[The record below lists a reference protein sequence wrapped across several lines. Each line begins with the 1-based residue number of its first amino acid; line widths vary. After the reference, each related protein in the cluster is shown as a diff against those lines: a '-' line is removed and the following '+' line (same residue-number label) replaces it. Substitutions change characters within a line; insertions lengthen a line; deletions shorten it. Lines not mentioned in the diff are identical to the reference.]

1 MISSLTK
8 TPEQLLDEL
17 GITEPSQIKIEAIA
31 YHCQAII
38 LYEPLSGCEANIVGR
53 GDRAIITVDSS
64 ALRTRQRFS
73 AGHELGHWMKDRGQV
88 AFGCGREQMDSH
100 WIANNPETRANQF
113 ASDLLL
119 PSKLFVPLAKGRPI
133 TVETVRDLGR
143 VFEMSLTA
151 TAIKLVR
158 FGSFPSMVLYFED
171 GERKWFIP
179 SGQDL
184 PRLLLWPVKQ
194 LDPSTVS
201 ARLSSGGIEREGMDD
216 VRTDKWFDVQN
227 ANRYYVRESC
237 FATGPGSVV
246 TLLWWED
253 EKQIIDLQ
261 EEEEQNASRRSDWRR
276 ED

>member
-1 MISSLTK
+1 MNSSSTK

-31 YHCQAII
+31 YLCQAII
-38 LYEPLSGCEANIVGR
+38 LYEPLAGCEANIVGK
-53 GDRAIITVDSS
+53 GDRAIITVDSN

-73 AGHELGHWMKDRGQV
+73 AGHELGHWMRDRGQV
-88 AFGCGREQMDSH
+88 AFGCSREQIDSQ
-100 WIANNPETRANQF
+100 WTAGNPETRANQF

-119 PSKLFVPLAKGRPI
+119 PPKLFVPLAKGRPI
-133 TVETVRDLGR
+133 TVETVRNLGR

-151 TAIKLVR
+151 TAIKLVCL
-158 FGSFPSMVLYFED
+158 GSFPSMVVYYEN
-171 GERKWFIP
+171 GERKWFMP

-184 PRLLLWPVKQ
+184 PRQLLWPLKQ
-194 LDPSTVS
+194 LDPSTLT
-201 ARLSSGGIEREGMDD
+201 ARLSSGGIEREGMDN
-216 VRTDKWFDVQN
+216 VRTDKWFEVRN

-261 EEEEQNASRRSDWRR
+261 EEEEQNAARRSDWQT

>member
-1 MISSLTK
+1 MTSSVTQ

-31 YHCQAII
+31 YHCQAIVF
-38 LYEPLSGCEANIVGR
+38 YEALSGCEANIVGR
-53 GDRAIITVDSS
+53 GDRAIITVNSN

-73 AGHELGHWMKDRGQV
+73 AAHELGHWMRDRGKI
-88 AFGCGREQMDSH
+88 AFGCSREQIDAH
-100 WIANNPETRANQF
+100 WTANDAETRANQF

-119 PSKLFVPLAKGRPI
+119 PPKLFTPLAKGRPI
-133 TVETVRDLGR
+133 TVETVRGLGR

-158 FGSFPSMVLYFED
+158 FGSFPSLIAYYEG

-179 SGQDL
+179 SSRDL
-184 PRLLLWPVKQ
+184 QRQLWPLRR
-194 LDPSTVS
+194 LDSGTVS
-201 ARLSSGGIEREGMDD
+201 ARVISSPAEREGVGD
-216 VRTDKWFDVQN
+216 VRSDKWFDVPN
-227 ANRYYVRESC
+227 AYRYYIKESC
-237 FATGPGSVV
+237 FTNGPRSVV

-253 EKQIIDLQ
+253 EKQIIDLGED
-261 EEEEQNASRRSDWRR
+261 EERNAAQRSDWKH